1 MSSDTC
7 PSFQCIGLWL
17 LPFSRVFICQ
27 NCWHHLF
34 QRAESTQCWFK
45 ESILLQL
52 SRGLQMLG
60 ISLGRKKPL
69 PSSAFLLGVKAEGC
83 WMRPR
88 THHRQ
93 WVLSLLAGRVVP
105 GSSESLRASG
115 LCGTQSQQGCQG
127 PAQSLNV
134 RYAYL
139 YAKLNIFVQKK
150 SHYWLNHCKQLST
163 KLWMLI

>member
-27 NCWHHLF
+27 NCRHHLF

-69 PSSAFLLGVKAEGC
+69 PSSAFLLSVKAEGC

-105 GSSESLRASG
+105 GSSESLIYEEMGFKIVWNSIPAGMSRPSSVPKRLICLP
-115 LCGTQSQQGCQG
+115 LCKIKHIC
-127 PAQSLNV
+127 PKEKSL
-134 RYAYL
+134 L
-139 YAKLNIFVQKK
+139 
-150 SHYWLNHCKQLST
+150 T
-163 KLWMLI
+163 